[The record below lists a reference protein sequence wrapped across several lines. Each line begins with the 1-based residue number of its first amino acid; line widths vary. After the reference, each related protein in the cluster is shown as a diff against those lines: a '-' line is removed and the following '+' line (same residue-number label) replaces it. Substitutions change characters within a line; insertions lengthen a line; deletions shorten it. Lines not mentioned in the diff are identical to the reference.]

1 MNLANFGFA
10 PRVACLYGAM
20 FIVYGA
26 QLPYFPVWLDWRGL
40 SSAEIALITSAPL
53 VLRLIA
59 TPLISLL
66 ADRWGE
72 RRRIILLLAWCGLA
86 IGLWTTAADR
96 FWPIL
101 IAQILFA
108 VLWASIMP
116 LTEAVAMA
124 GVKSE
129 GANYGRMRLWGSIG
143 FMAAN
148 LAGGWLVDRH
158 GPGAAM
164 ALIMFGLAATV
175 AAAHLLPAI
184 AIDPSAPQQPTAKAP
199 FDWSDAIALL
209 KSPVVVLFLIS
220 AGAAQSAHAVLY
232 VFGTLHWR
240 SQGIS
245 TGWCGLL
252 WAIGI
257 VAEIALF
264 AAPTEWLRKVG
275 AVSLMAIGAAGAI
288 VRWIAMGFDPSLGL
302 LIPLQIL
309 HGATYGAS
317 HLGAMHLIGR
327 IVPERQ
333 SGVGQALYATL
344 SGSLAMA
351 GAMQIAAPLYAA
363 YGGRAYWAMAAFG
376 AVALA
381 AILVLAHKLKAEPT
395 A

>member
-1 MNLANFGFA
+1 
-10 PRVACLYGAM
+10 
-20 FIVYGA
+20 
-26 QLPYFPVWLDWRGL
+26 
-40 SSAEIALITSAPL
+40 
-53 VLRLIA
+53 
-59 TPLISLL
+59 
-66 ADRWGE
+66 
-72 RRRIILLLAWCGLA
+72 
-86 IGLWTTAADR
+86 
-96 FWPIL
+96 
-101 IAQILFA
+101 
-108 VLWASIMP
+108 
-116 LTEAVAMA
+116 
-124 GVKSE
+124 
-129 GANYGRMRLWGSIG
+129 
-143 FMAAN
+143 
-148 LAGGWLVDRH
+148 
-158 GPGAAM
+158 
-164 ALIMFGLAATV
+164 MFGLAATV